1 MKRHFEHNSFLPGG
15 TVFLGFFLRKFT
27 VFLYL
32 APIIAAVFCPQGVQA
47 QTDIKSNLEVFEQE
61 ISGELEKFFFLPGVN
76 RDLKFVFWVSSPK
89 KSKEDKKFIESVLKK
104 TAERNKLKYSIA
116 KDEVMDSP
124 DTVYNKCAVTVNK
137 LYTDYT
143 KLIKNGFLGE
153 KSMQREITSS
163 LGINISLN
171 NGEVLV
177 EDEIKTK
184 YDDEIP
190 YDDYTQFESTEYKF
204 TQSTQPDI
212 SLLESIIFPAAVV
225 TLSAVAAIL
234 FFSIRSK

>member
-1 MKRHFEHNSFLPGG
+1 MG

-32 APIIAAVFCPQGVQA
+32 ASILAAVLYPQGVQA
-47 QTDIKSNLEVFEQE
+47 QSNIKSNLEVFEQE

-76 RDLKFVFWVSSPK
+76 RDVKFVFWVSSPK

-124 DTVYNKCAVTVNK
+124 DSVYNKCAVTVNK

-171 NGEVLV
+171 NGEVQV

-190 YDDYTQFESTEYKF
+190 YDDYTQFESSEYKF

>member
-1 MKRHFEHNSFLPGG
+1 MNRYFEHNSLSLQG
-15 TVFLGFFLRKFT
+15 TVFLGFFLKKFT

-32 APIIAAVFCPQGVQA
+32 VAIIGAVLYSAGIYA
-47 QTDIKSNLEVFEQE
+47 QNNIKSNLEVFEQE

-76 RDLKFVFWVSSPK
+76 REVKFVFWVNSPK
-89 KSKEDKKFIESVLKK
+89 KSKEDKKFIESVVKK

-137 LYTDYT
+137 LYTEYP

-153 KSMQREITSS
+153 KTMQREITSS
-163 LGINISLN
+163 LDVNISSN

-177 EDEIKTK
+177 SDEIKTK

-190 YDDYTQFESTEYKF
+190 YDDYTQFESSEYRF
-204 TQSTQPDI
+204 TQSTQPDV
-212 SLLESIIFPAAVV
+212 SLLESIIFPVAVV
-225 TLSAVAAIL
+225 TISAVAAIL

>member
-1 MKRHFEHNSFLPGG
+1 MNRYSEYNSLPNRG

-32 APIIAAVFCPQGVQA
+32 AAIIGAVFCRSGVFA
-47 QTDIKSNLEVFEQE
+47 QTNIKSNLEVFEQE

-76 RDLKFVFWVSSPK
+76 RDVKFVFWVSSPK
-89 KSKEDKKFIESVLKK
+89 KSKEDKKFIESVVKK

-124 DTVYNKCAVTVNK
+124 DTVYNKCEVTVNK

-163 LGINISLN
+163 LDVNISLN

-177 EDEIKTK
+177 SDEIKTK

-190 YDDYTQFESTEYKF
+190 YDDYTQFESAEYKF

-212 SLLESIIFPAAVV
+212 SLLESIIFPVAVV
-225 TLSAVAAIL
+225 TISAVAAIL

>member
-1 MKRHFEHNSFLPGG
+1 MKRHFEHNSFPPVG

-32 APIIAAVFCPQGVQA
+32 ASILAAVLYPQGVQA
-47 QTDIKSNLEVFEQE
+47 QSNIKSNLEVFEQE

-76 RDLKFVFWVSSPK
+76 RDVKFVFWVSSPK
-89 KSKEDKKFIESVLKK
+89 KSKEDKKFIESVVKK

-171 NGEVLV
+171 NGEVQV

-190 YDDYTQFESTEYKF
+190 YDDYTQFESSEYKF

>member
-1 MKRHFEHNSFLPGG
+1 MNRHFEHNSLNPGG

-32 APIIAAVFCPQGVQA
+32 AVIIAAVFCPQGVQA
-47 QTDIKSNLEVFEQE
+47 QSNIKSNLEVFEQE

-76 RDLKFVFWVSSPK
+76 RDVKFVFWVSSPK
-89 KSKEDKKFIESVLKK
+89 KSKEDKKFIESVVKK

-190 YDDYTQFESTEYKF
+190 YDDYTQFESSEYKF

>member
-1 MKRHFEHNSFLPGG
+1 LNRYSEYNSLPNRG

-32 APIIAAVFCPQGVQA
+32 AVIIGAVFYHPAVYA
-47 QTDIKSNLEVFEQE
+47 QTNIKSNLEVFEQE

-76 RDLKFVFWVSSPK
+76 RDVKFVFRVSSPK
-89 KSKEDKKFIESVLKK
+89 KSKEDKKFIESVVKK
-104 TAERNKLKYSIA
+104 TADRNKLKYSIA

-124 DTVYNKCAVTVNK
+124 DTVYHKCAITVNK
-137 LYTDYT
+137 LYTEYP
-143 KLIKNGFLGE
+143 KLIKNGFLGK

-163 LGINISLN
+163 LDVNISSN

-177 EDEIKTK
+177 SDEIKTK

-190 YDDYTQFESTEYKF
+190 YDDYTQFESAEYKF
-204 TQSTQPDI
+204 TQSSQPDI
-212 SLLESIIFPAAVV
+212 SLLESIIFPVAVV
-225 TLSAVAAIL
+225 AVSAVAAIL

>member
-1 MKRHFEHNSFLPGG
+1 MNRYFEHNSLSLRG

-32 APIIAAVFCPQGVQA
+32 AVIIAAVICPRVFA
-47 QTDIKSNLEVFEQE
+47 QTNIKSNLEVFEQE
-61 ISGELEKFFFLPGVN
+61 ISGELEKFFFMPGIN
-76 RDLKFVFWVSSPK
+76 RDVKFVFRVSSPK
-89 KSKEDKKFIESVLKK
+89 KSKEDKKFIESVVKK
-104 TAERNKLKYSIA
+104 TADRNKLKYSIA

-124 DTVYNKCAVTVNK
+124 DTVYNKCAITVNK
-137 LYTDYT
+137 LYTEYT

-163 LGINISLN
+163 LDVNISSN

-177 EDEIKTK
+177 SDEIKTK

-190 YDDYTQFESTEYKF
+190 YDDYTQFESAEYKF

-212 SLLESIIFPAAVV
+212 SLLESIFFPVAVV
-225 TLSAVAAIL
+225 SLSAVAAIL

>member
-1 MKRHFEHNSFLPGG
+1 MNRYFEHNSLSLRG

-32 APIIAAVFCPQGVQA
+32 AVIIAAVICPRVFA
-47 QTDIKSNLEVFEQE
+47 QTNIKSNLEVFEQE
-61 ISGELEKFFFLPGVN
+61 ISGELEKFFFMPGIN
-76 RDLKFVFWVSSPK
+76 RDVKFVFRVNSPK
-89 KSKEDKKFIESVLKK
+89 KSKEDKKFIEGVVKK
-104 TAERNKLKYSIA
+104 TADKNKLKYSIA

-124 DTVYNKCAVTVNK
+124 DTVYNKCAITVNK
-137 LYTDYT
+137 LYTEYT

-163 LGINISLN
+163 LDVHISSN

-177 EDEIKTK
+177 SDEIKTK

-190 YDDYTQFESTEYKF
+190 YDDYTQFESAEYKF

-212 SLLESIIFPAAVV
+212 SLLESIIFPVAVV
-225 TLSAVAAIL
+225 AVSAVAAIL

>member
-1 MKRHFEHNSFLPGG
+1 MNRYFEHNSLSLRG
-15 TVFLGFFLRKFT
+15 TVFLGFFLKKFT

-32 APIIAAVFCPQGVQA
+32 ALIIGAVLYPAGVFA
-47 QTDIKSNLEVFEQE
+47 QTNIKSNLEVFEQE
-61 ISGELEKFFFLPGVN
+61 ISGELEKFFFMPGVN
-76 RDLKFVFWVSSPK
+76 RDVKFVFWVSSPK
-89 KSKEDKKFIESVLKK
+89 KSKEDKKFIESVVKK
-104 TAERNKLKYSIA
+104 TADRNKLKYSIA

-124 DTVYNKCAVTVNK
+124 DTVYNKCAITVNK
-137 LYTDYT
+137 LYTEYT

-163 LGINISLN
+163 LGIHISLN

-177 EDEIKTK
+177 SDEIKTK

-190 YDDYTQFESTEYKF
+190 YDDYTQFESAEYKF
-204 TQSTQPDI
+204 TQSSQPDI
-212 SLLESIIFPAAVV
+212 SLLESIFFPVAVV
-225 TLSAVAAIL
+225 SLSAVAAIL

>member
-1 MKRHFEHNSFLPGG
+1 MNRYSEYNSLPNRG
-15 TVFLGFFLRKFT
+15 TVFLGFFLKKFT

-32 APIIAAVFCPQGVQA
+32 AVIIAGVTYPRVFA
-47 QTDIKSNLEVFEQE
+47 QTNIKSNLEVFEQE
-61 ISGELEKFFFLPGVN
+61 ISGELEKFFFMPGVN
-76 RDLKFVFWVSSPK
+76 RDVKFVFWVSSPK
-89 KSKEDKKFIESVLKK
+89 KSKEDKKFIESVVKK
-104 TAERNKLKYSIA
+104 TADRNKLKYSIA

-124 DTVYNKCAVTVNK
+124 DTVYNKCAITVNK

-163 LGINISLN
+163 LDVNISSN

-177 EDEIKTK
+177 SDEIKTK

-190 YDDYTQFESTEYKF
+190 YDDYTQFESAEYKF

-212 SLLESIIFPAAVV
+212 SLLESIIFPVAVV
-225 TLSAVAAIL
+225 AISAVAAIL

>member
-1 MKRHFEHNSFLPGG
+1 MNRYFEHNSLSLRG

-32 APIIAAVFCPQGVQA
+32 AAIIGAVSNSAGIYA
-47 QTDIKSNLEVFEQE
+47 QNNIKSNLEVFEQE

-76 RDLKFVFWVSSPK
+76 RDVKFVFWVSSPK
-89 KSKEDKKFIESVLKK
+89 KSKEDKKFIESVVKK
-104 TAERNKLKYSIA
+104 TAERNKLKYSIG

-124 DTVYNKCAVTVNK
+124 DTVYNKCEVTVNK

-163 LGINISLN
+163 LDVNISLN

-177 EDEIKTK
+177 SDEIKTK

-190 YDDYTQFESTEYKF
+190 YDDYTQFESAEYKF

-212 SLLESIIFPAAVV
+212 SLLESIIFPVAVV
-225 TLSAVAAIL
+225 TISAVAAIL

>member
-1 MKRHFEHNSFLPGG
+1 MNRHFEHNSLSLWG

-32 APIIAAVFCPQGVQA
+32 AVIIAAVSYPRVFA
-47 QTDIKSNLEVFEQE
+47 QTNIKSNLEVFEQE

-76 RDLKFVFWVSSPK
+76 RDVKFVFWVNSPK
-89 KSKEDKKFIESVLKK
+89 KSKEDKKFIESVVKK

-124 DTVYNKCAVTVNK
+124 DTVYNKCAITVNK
-137 LYTDYT
+137 LYTEYT

-163 LGINISLN
+163 LDVHISSN

-177 EDEIKTK
+177 SDEIKTK

-190 YDDYTQFESTEYKF
+190 YDDYTQFESAEYKF

-212 SLLESIIFPAAVV
+212 SLLESIIFPVAVV
-225 TLSAVAAIL
+225 AVSAVAAIL